1 MGVEGALHGRPLSG
15 QAGAWT
21 EKSSLVHAVRAELD
35 ACCLRISLSLGAPP
49 PAALQP
55 FPPPCPVTGRCTS
68 LVSPDSQPITL
79 SHPHSPQIIAVAALA
94 MAGSASAAKNETK
107 LYAGK
112 LTVLEKLSNKAR
124 LFSQQ
129 GRGCVLEIDG

>member
-1 MGVEGALHGRPLSG
+1 MAGLYPARLALGQKKAHSLTQCERSAASTAGCALSPDLPLSG
-15 QAGAWT
+15 GTATRRSPALP
-21 EKSSLVHAVRAELD
+21 SSMPRHRPLH
-35 ACCLRISLSLGAPP
+35 LS
-49 PAALQP
+49 
-55 FPPPCPVTGRCTS
+55 
-68 LVSPDSQPITL
+68 VSPDSQPITL